1 MASPLDRYRK
11 VLFPKRNVG
20 DLGSK
25 MVAKHA
31 SLQKMDF
38 LNSKAKLQF
47 EHDIEVGVSAREKE
61 LHEQRLQ
68 SLRNVADKLKDD
80 DWKYEPIENLLGF
93 K

>member
-20 DLGSK
+20 DLG
-25 MVAKHA
+25 
-31 SLQKMDF
+31 LQKMDF